1 MDTLEL
7 YALRR
12 QQALMA
18 RKLELLE
25 SILERSGILDSIIQ
39 SVDPPPD
46 DIGRVSGFAGGGLAG
61 GGLIGGIS
69 PVADPAP
76 DDYVRWIG
84 GSRINLAEILRR
96 FRPGDP
102 APIDISRFNRVQLE
116 SALASINAE
125 KVRLESLESM
135 VKGQLESMNKG

>member
-18 RKLELLE
+18 RKLDLLE

-39 SVDPPPD
+39 HVDPPPD
-46 DIGRVSGFAGGGLAG
+46 DLGRVSGFGGLAG

-76 DDYVRWIG
+76 DDFVRWIG
-84 GSRINLAEILRR
+84 GNRINLAEILRR

-135 VKGQLESMNKG
+135 VKGQLETMNKG